1 MAFAMQTKTPA
12 FPAIYN
18 VEQSVGL
25 NSVNANGDVR
35 LVQYMLRSIYGSS
48 AAALTVDGWAG
59 PITATWIKKFQNDA
73 KASGSNILVDG
84 RVDRALGQMASISR
98 TVYSILLMNFTLKK
112 KNPAAYRDLP
122 RVVPLNP
129 HPRSNPYNPKPAAK
143 PREVLIYNLL
153 FWLRPKQIIV
163 VYDDGTSETHIVE
176 GRIIIDGE
184 EYV

>member
-1 MAFAMQTKTPA
+1 MQTKTPG

-25 NSVNANGDVR
+25 NSVNANGDVK
-35 LVQYMLRSIYGSS
+35 LVQYMLRAIYGSS

-84 RVDRALGQMASISR
+84 RVDRALGQVASVSK
-98 TVYSILLMNFTLKK
+98 TVYSILLMNFTLQK

-129 HPRSNPYNPKPAAK
+129 HPRSNPYNPKPGAK
-143 PREVLIYNLL
+143 RKEVITYQFL
-153 FWLRPKQIIV
+153 FWLKPKQIIV
-163 VYDDGTSETHIVE
+163 IYDDGTTETHIVE
-176 GRIIIDGE
+176 GRVFIDGYE
-184 EYV
+184 WV